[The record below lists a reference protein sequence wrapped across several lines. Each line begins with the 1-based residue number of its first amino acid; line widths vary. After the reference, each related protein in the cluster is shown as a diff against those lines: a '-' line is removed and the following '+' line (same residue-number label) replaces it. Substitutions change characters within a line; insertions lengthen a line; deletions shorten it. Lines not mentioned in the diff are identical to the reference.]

1 MTDAKPEAK
10 PEPNLP
16 PTHDSHGDS
25 RRALEENQI
34 DHDQLRSKLQGK
46 FKDIV
51 TEFKQTIIK
60 TDRENIL
67 AALGILKND
76 PELAYAMITDIT
88 AVDNMRRPDF
98 EPERR
103 FTLIH
108 TVYSPKHRKR
118 VRLETDVPEG
128 DPRAPSAGEHYM
140 GAPWIEREVYDMFGI
155 TFDGH
160 PNLKR
165 VLLPEY
171 YEHHPLRKD
180 YPLTGRG
187 ERDNFVRAEEMG

>member
-1 MTDAKPEAK
+1 
-10 PEPNLP
+10 
-16 PTHDSHGDS
+16 
-25 RRALEENQI
+25 
-34 DHDQLRSKLQGK
+34 
-46 FKDIV
+46 
-51 TEFKQTIIK
+51 
-60 TDRENIL
+60 
-67 AALGILKND
+67 
-76 PELAYAMITDIT
+76 
-88 AVDNMRRPDF
+88 
-98 EPERR
+98 
-103 FTLIH
+103 
-108 TVYSPKHRKR
+108 
-118 VRLETDVPEG
+118 
-128 DPRAPSAGEHYM
+128 M